1 MTKKVTVRHP
11 EKLMFSFFRDRDQAL
26 SEINMGLTRQALTCE
41 DGKVLARTHFGMNPQ
56 YLMMGVTTLAN
67 VVTLLFQNNQTVS
80 PSSEIWNYLEYGFE
94 LLGLMELSRNVR
106 SNIGEVTCALQTE
119 SNFEYFTGKLN
130 DAISRSRD
138 WSQSEEL
145 RLFQSL
151 GLR

>member
-1 MTKKVTVRHP
+1 MTKKITVRHP
-11 EKLMFSFFRDRDQAL
+11 EILMFSFFRDMDQTL
-26 SEINMGLTRQALTCE
+26 SEVNMGLARHALTCE

-67 VVTLLFQNNQTVS
+67 VVTLLFQNNQTVN
-80 PSSEIWNYLEYGFE
+80 PSSEIWNYMEYGFE
-94 LLGLMELSRNVR
+94 LLGLIELSRKVR
-106 SNIGEVTCALQTE
+106 SNIGEVACALQTE
-119 SNFEYFTGKLN
+119 SNFEFFTSKLN
-130 DAISRSRD
+130 EAIKRSRD